1 VVPGRRPDA
10 VCGPLTGGAFIAQ
23 LVAAELG
30 ADFVFAE
37 RVVAAGGVA
46 YRLPAALRGVTRGKR
61 VLLVD
66 DAVNAGSALLAT
78 WQDLLA
84 CGAQPTGCAS
94 LLALGDAPARIA
106 AATGT
111 PLYHLLALE
120 RALWP
125 PDACPLC
132 ATGTPLGAAQ
142 SR

>member
-1 VVPGRRPDA
+1 V

-23 LVAAELG
+23 LVAAEIG

-37 RVVAAGGVA
+37 RVAAAGGVA
-46 YRLPAALRGVTRGKR
+46 YRLPAALRGAVRDKR
-61 VLLVD
+61 ILVVD
-66 DAVNAGSALLAT
+66 DAVNAGSALLST
-78 WQDLLA
+78 WQDALT
-84 CGAQPTGCAS
+84 CGAQPSGCAS
-94 LLALGDAPARIA
+94 LLALGDAPARIT
-106 AATGT
+106 AATGA

-132 ATGTPLGAAQ
+132 AAGTPLGAAQ